1 MNDPLPERPPDFLV
15 IGAQK
20 AGTTWLYLNLMSH
33 PGVWVPP
40 VKELNYLNQRFMP
53 SADGWE
59 GAMRLRR
66 VREAKERM
74 LADRAE
80 PRLRASWQRAVE
92 ACDHEHLDDAA
103 YCRIFGCAEPGLVC
117 GEVSPEYALLPPEAV
132 RHVARLNPALRILM
146 ILRDPLQR
154 ALSHISMAFRDGTIG
169 DPSRGLSAELIRG
182 AIARSDY
189 PAAIERWRAALPTTS
204 LHLLSYEQLR
214 DEPLALLER
223 ACHAL
228 GACLDVSVFSNSSRV
243 VFRGEPSRVHPD
255 AVALIANALG
265 PIYERMREI
274 APEIASRWTR

>member
-1 MNDPLPERPPDFLV
+1 M
-15 IGAQK
+15 
-20 AGTTWLYLNLMSH
+20 
-33 PGVWVPP
+33 
-40 VKELNYLNQRFMP
+40 KELNYLNQRFMP

-59 GAMRLRR
+59 GTVRLRR

-74 LADRAE
+74 LAGRAE
-80 PRLRASWQRAVE
+80 PRLRASWHRAVE
-92 ACDHEHLDDAA
+92 ACDHEHLDDTA
-103 YCRIFGCAEPGLVC
+103 YCRIFECAEPGLVC

-169 DPSRGLSAELIRG
+169 DPSRGVSAELVSG

-189 PAAIERWRAALPTTS
+189 PAAIERWRAAFPAS
-204 LHLLSYEQLR
+204 AVHLLSYEQLR

-228 GACLDVSVFSNSSRV
+228 GACPDTSVFGNSSRI
-243 VFRGEPSRVHPD
+243 VFRGEPAEIHPD
-255 AVALIANALG
+255 AVARIAKALG
-265 PIYERMREI
+265 PTYERMREI
-274 APEIASRWTR
+274 APEIASRWS